1 MSFTGIKDLDREI
14 LKHIPDENLL
24 KICRIN
30 KKTYN
35 ETCDDKFLERK
46 LAKYS
51 DIENYKREETWKQ
64 FFSIVIYYISKMK
77 QIFDFTYTSGN
88 FYRQYTIL
96 KNFKGDDL
104 LTKAASEGE
113 LSLVKYIINKGKHA
127 PILYSSALRIAAE
140 NGHIEIV
147 KYATSSGAD
156 IHSIDDYA
164 LRRASLYGYFEIVKY
179 LIEQGADIHAR
190 NDLAVRWACENG
202 QLEIA
207 KYLYERGCDIRSAN
221 DTAIILATEN
231 GHLHVVKWLVENG
244 ANIFAENNYV
254 LRTAAENE
262 HTDIVKYLESL

>member
-14 LKHIPDENLL
+14 LKHIPEEKLL
-24 KICRIN
+24 KISRVN

-35 ETCDDKFLERK
+35 ETCDDKFLERRVS
-46 LAKYS
+46 KYPN
-51 DIENYKREETWKQ
+51 IEKYKREETWKR
-64 FFSIVIYYISKMK
+64 FFCRFTYYKCKMEK
-77 QIFDFTYTSGN
+77 EFRFYYTSGN
-88 FYRQYTIL
+88 FYHQYEML
-96 KNFKGDDL
+96 MNFKGDDL

-113 LSLVKYIINKGKHA
+113 VSLVKYIINKGKHA

-147 KYATSSGAD
+147 KYATSCGAD

-164 LRRASLYGYFEIVKY
+164 LRRASLYGHFEIVKY

-190 NDLAVRWACENG
+190 NDLSFRWACEAG
-202 QLEIA
+202 HLEMA
-207 KYLYERGCDIRSAN
+207 KYLYKQGCNIRSAN

-231 GHLHVVKWLVENG
+231 GHLHVVKWQVENG
-244 ANIFAENNYV
+244 ANIRAENNYV

-262 HTDIVKYLESL
+262 HTEIVNYLESL